1 MQRVVHTFTFIVD
14 ITGQL
19 MHFLCFNRLFL
30 LSCSSSFLGLH
41 WCNNIIIT
49 LPNERLIYSVS
60 TNGGQVG
67 KEAAS
72 SVRNRIPFPRVDW
85 HKLTE
90 ITRCVLLFFRAM
102 LYVVS
107 RNGSFAPNCAV
118 SVVVSRHVCWAKGIG
133 SPLVVN

>member
-1 MQRVVHTFTFIVD
+1 MPLDGRPFFVQRVVHTFTFIVD

-30 LSCSSSFLGLH
+30 LSCSSSFLGRH

-67 KEAAS
+67 KEAVVYEIGS
-72 SVRNRIPFPRVDW
+72 HSLVDW
-85 HKLTE
+85 
-90 ITRCVLLFFRAM
+90 
-102 LYVVS
+102 
-107 RNGSFAPNCAV
+107 
-118 SVVVSRHVCWAKGIG
+118 IG
-133 SPLVVN
+133 TN